1 MWNPAQSLAERRAAG
16 LERRPR
22 TLEPV
27 GAIHARVD
35 GRELLVFC
43 SNDYLGLAA
52 DPRLRKAFA
61 VEAEVSGV
69 GSGASHFV
77 SGHRPVHDA
86 LAERLAAWLDR
97 DRVLLFATGYMAN
110 LGVIDAL
117 VGRGDRVYQDRLNH
131 ASLLDG
137 ARLSG
142 ARLSRYPHLDM
153 TQLGARLQRNP
164 GARQLIA
171 SDGVFSMDGDVAP
184 VTAMAQLAA
193 RYGAALMVDDAH
205 GIGVL
210 GRTGGGVLQE
220 ADLGQDAVPLLVGT
234 LGKAAGTFGA
244 FVAGPADWIA
254 MLQQQARTQIY
265 TTASPPALAAATLA
279 AIDIIEQDD
288 GRRQHLQ
295 DLIKRFRLGAGQL
308 GLRLLSSR
316 TAIQPV
322 LVGDAAEAVAASAEL
337 ERRGILVSA
346 IRPPTVPVAS
356 ARLRVTL
363 SALHQERHVDQL
375 LDALGDIPA
384 LRCEG
389 EAASAGVAS

>member
-16 LERRPR
+16 LERRQR

-27 GAIHARVD
+27 DGIHARVD

-52 DPRLRKAFA
+52 DPRLQKAFA
-61 VEAEVSGV
+61 AEADLSGV

-86 LAERLAAWLDR
+86 LAERLAAWLHR

-117 VGRGDRVYQDRLNH
+117 VGRGDRVHQDRLNH

-153 TQLGARLQRNP
+153 TQLDARLQRNP

-184 VTAMAQLAA
+184 VAAMAQLAA

-308 GLRLLSSR
+308 GLRLLTSR

-363 SALHQERHVDQL
+363 SALHEDRHVDQL

-384 LRCEG
+384 LRRAD
-389 EAASAGVAS
+389 EAASAGGAS

>member
-27 GAIHARVD
+27 DAIHARVD

-43 SNDYLGLAA
+43 SNDYLGLAD

-153 TQLGARLQRNP
+153 TQLDARLQRNP

-308 GLRLLSSR
+308 GLRLLTSR

-384 LRCEG
+384 LRREG